1 MLRKGNDECM
11 KPLSALYI
19 LGTNILLKILALSAF
34 MTLQPNVCDE
44 LEMEILEG
52 TVL

>member
-1 MLRKGNDECM
+1 M
-11 KPLSALYI
+11 KLLGALYI
-19 LGTNILLKILALSAF
+19 WGINILLKILELSAF

-44 LEMEILEG
+44 LEMEISEV

>member
-1 MLRKGNDECM
+1 M
-11 KPLSALYI
+11 KLLGALYI
-19 LGTNILLKILALSAF
+19 WGTNILLMLLELSAF